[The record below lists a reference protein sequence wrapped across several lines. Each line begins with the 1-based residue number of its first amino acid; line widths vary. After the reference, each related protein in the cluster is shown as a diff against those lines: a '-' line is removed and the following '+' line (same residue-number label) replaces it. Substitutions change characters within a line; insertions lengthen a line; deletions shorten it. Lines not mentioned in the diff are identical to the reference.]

1 MEVIVSPE
9 GTSELKEHK
18 DKDQIRGHLL
28 TGLRT

>member
-18 DKDQIRGHLL
+18 DKDQLSGHQYICSQ
-28 TGLRT
+28 G